1 MGKIISGYLWAWRN
15 TERGKKSVETLRKFY
30 PESDIFI
37 NVDFEGDIDTYKQIS
52 NEIGA
57 TFSINNFQ
65 LGYCGNFGQV
75 QVGYDCWSRESTF
88 EWVRG
93 IYESCLKTD
102 SKYFMLLE
110 EDDFVLKPISIL
122 DTEFSMAIHPTDP
135 APNGNHRANIIPLHF
150 SNFISNNGGN
160 PNSPGYASGGG
171 VIFNREQF
179 IKSWETKKNI
189 IWDNYD
195 DLKKH
200 NKIIGWADYILQF
213 IMQLGGYEIIQNT
226 KLCEEWEIPNWKD
239 FEIVTGLK
247 DIEKIREL

>member
-1 MGKIISGYLWAWRN
+1 MSKIISGYLWAWKN
-15 TERGKKSVETLRKFY
+15 TERGKKSVESLRKFY
-30 PESDIFI
+30 PDSDIFI

-52 NEIGA
+52 EEINA

-75 QVGYDCWSRESTF
+75 NVGRDCWSKESTF

-93 IYESCLKTD
+93 IYDACLKTD

-122 DTEFSMAIHPTDP
+122 DTEFSMAIHPTNP
-135 APNGNHRANIIPLHF
+135 APNGNYRANNIPSYF
-150 SNFISNNGGN
+150 INFILNNGGN

-171 VIFNREQF
+171 VIFNREHF
-179 IKSWETKKNI
+179 IKSWENTKDI

-195 DLKKH
+195 NLKNH

-213 IMQLGGYEIIQNT
+213 IMQLDGYEIIQNNR
-226 KLCEEWEIPNWKD
+226 LCEEWEISNWKD

-247 DIEKIREL
+247 NLEEIRQL

>member
-15 TERGKKSVETLRKFY
+15 TERGRKSVESLRKFY
-30 PESDIFI
+30 PEADIFI

-52 NEIGA
+52 SEIGA
-57 TFSINNFQ
+57 NFSINNFQ

-75 QVGYDCWSRESTF
+75 QVGYECWPKENTF

-93 IYESCLKTD
+93 IYNACLKTD
-102 SKYFMLLE
+102 STYFILLE

-135 APNGNHRANIIPLHF
+135 APNGVYRANSIPLHF
-150 SNFISNNGGN
+150 KSFISNYGGN
-160 PNSPGYASGGG
+160 SNFDGYASGGG
-171 VIFNREQF
+171 VIFNREHF
-179 IKSWETKKNI
+179 IKSWENKKDI
-189 IWDNYD
+189 IWEHYD
-195 DLKKH
+195 DLKNH

-213 IMQLGGYEIIQNT
+213 IMQLEGYEIIQNNQ
-226 KLCEEWEIPNWKD
+226 LCEEWEIPNWKD

-247 DIEKIREL
+247 DLEQIRLL